1 MMNHGEFNYIVP
13 PQNEHITPKKGGGVG
28 QTNHFPFTIYQGS
41 YGLTKGLPMIHLRH
55 VARTFETFQDQDFY
69 YLDTEQH
76 AELPPVIV
84 SLDGFETNIDES

>member
-1 MMNHGEFNYIVP
+1 
-13 PQNEHITPKKGGGVG
+13 
-28 QTNHFPFTIYQGS
+28 
-41 YGLTKGLPMIHLRH
+41 MIHLRH

-84 SLDGFETNIDES
+84 SLDGFEMNIDEP